1 MICEERRR
9 LIYETRQVIDRSRR
23 LIDEAQLLSD
33 NPLTGM
39 SCANRAR
46 IAGERDSLGRLS

>member
-1 MICEERRR
+1 MRRYCDAR
-9 LIYETRQVIDRSRR
+9 WNEDEDAARAELLT